1 MTKDDLFF
9 YIESKKELEFTYKEK
24 TYTITYGIDTDGNDY
39 IAFGRLY
46 EPERFTSFKDL
57 YARAKI
63 NNSYFR
69 EMLDVIEIKK

>member
-9 YIESKKELEFTYKEK
+9 YIEAKKELEFTFEK
-24 TYTITYGIDTDGNDY
+24 KIYLLSYGIDSKGNSY

-46 EPERFTSFKDL
+46 EQEKFSSFNDL

-63 NNSYFR
+63 DNSYFR
-69 EMLDVIEIKK
+69 EMLDIIELK